1 MYNIILMSHD
11 LSVSTSNEQTIPED
25 EDSINWSENHAV
37 KTNNYEVYGGPS
49 NDFRGHDPGGPSSSN
64 SNEND
69 NTSISNH

>member
-1 MYNIILMSHD
+1 MYNIMLTSHD

-37 KTNNYEVYGGPS
+37 KTNRHEIYGGPS
-49 NDFRGHDPGGPSSSN
+49 NDFRGHDPGGPSSSS